1 MTTNSTR
8 RYWSLLLIRSLITL
22 AVSAGLIYQI
32 DLYRTLIQWQ
42 DAEWRYLILLGFPVS
57 LACLLI
63 NVVRWHLILT
73 HQGLRPAFLNVT
85 VICTKAAFLGSVLP
99 GGMVTG
105 DVYRVHLLTKT
116 TQNLDASIRSVL
128 LDKVSGLFGL
138 LVIALAGLL
147 GYWFETSNDSFRPLL
162 IPFSVVVSSC
172 LGAIVG
178 VLLVRGGCFERANWQ
193 HPLLLRVRSF
203 LEMVLKCLED
213 KPLMLKQLT
222 LCLALQLVIVGWTYI
237 VSMALHFSVS
247 FVALSIA
254 TPLAA
259 LVSLLP
265 ISLGGVGVREA
276 GYVLFLVPFGLTV
289 GEATSLS
296 LVSGLIQSGLRLV
309 FGLIFLWD
317 PARVSMTESLEPRPS
332 EANSADRL

>member
-1 MTTNSTR
+1 
-8 RYWSLLLIRSLITL
+8 
-22 AVSAGLIYQI
+22 
-32 DLYRTLIQWQ
+32 
-42 DAEWRYLILLGFPVS
+42 
-57 LACLLI
+57 
-63 NVVRWHLILT
+63 
-73 HQGLRPAFLNVT
+73 
-85 VICTKAAFLGSVLP
+85 
-99 GGMVTG
+99 
-105 DVYRVHLLTKT
+105 
-116 TQNLDASIRSVL
+116 
-128 LDKVSGLFGL
+128 
-138 LVIALAGLL
+138 
-147 GYWFETSNDSFRPLL
+147 
-162 IPFSVVVSSC
+162 
-172 LGAIVG
+172 
-178 VLLVRGGCFERANWQ
+178 
-193 HPLLLRVRSF
+193 
-203 LEMVLKCLED
+203 MVLKCLED